1 MKGKSACSERPPG
14 VPTRSVRIHDGRVPR
29 HVLLEE
35 RRLLDAV
42 GPAHHRDRAVAQ
54 VRQHHVGDGE
64 VVGEHVG
71 LRGAGERVEHLA
83 RVGQLRPADRG
94 GRGGRRLGGVDGHPG
109 PAAGARLVGRVG
121 VLRDDPAEALLA
133 DGGDHLRPARGEHR
147 REPPV
152 RARQRQVLQQCAP
165 LAERQIGDVAAVEV
179 QEVADPEVAADE
191 LAVQEHGGG
200 AEGRA
205 ELAQRRRLDLGAL
218 GVGDPGA
225 PAVDADDHP
234 SAAEAHLQPPV
245 VAAGERARG
254 GLHRAGVA
262 GERVAVGAR
271 VGAAQDPVVAGADED
286 VAALGPPPAQPDDD
300 LPRVPLLRL
309 VGAGVPDRHAAA
321 AVLARRDLAGELQVL
336 DGVVLGAHGQPHG
349 VRLGGQALGHRP
361 RRQHAVALEP
371 HVPVQ
376 AAGVVLLHHEP
387 VVGAGRRIGLGDGLR
402 RARRVALAAVL
413 LQRHGPT
420 VVRVTVVL
428 PHPGPRCEHSL
439 T

>member
-1 MKGKSACSERPPG
+1 M
-14 VPTRSVRIHDGRVPR
+14 
-29 HVLLEE
+29 
-35 RRLLDAV
+35 
-42 GPAHHRDRAVAQ
+42 
-54 VRQHHVGDGE
+54 
-64 VVGEHVG
+64 
-71 LRGAGERVEHLA
+71 
-83 RVGQLRPADRG
+83 
-94 GRGGRRLGGVDGHPG
+94 
-109 PAAGARLVGRVG
+109 
-121 VLRDDPAEALLA
+121 
-133 DGGDHLRPARGEHR
+133 
-147 REPPV
+147 
-152 RARQRQVLQQCAP
+152 RARQRQVFQQCAP
-165 LAERQIGDVAAVEV
+165 FAERQLGDVAAVEV

-200 AEGRA
+200 AERRA
-205 ELAQRRRLDLGAL
+205 ELAQRRRLDLGAV

-225 PAVDADDHP
+225 PAVHADDHP
-234 SAAEAHLQPPV
+234 APAEAHLQPPV

-336 DGVVLGAHGQPHG
+336 DRVVLGAHGQPHR

-376 AAGVVLLHHEP
+376 AAGVVLLHHEA

-402 RARRVALAAVL
+402 GARRVALAAVL

-420 VVRVTVVL
+420 VVGDCVL
-428 PHPGPRCEHSL
+428 PQPGPDASIA
-439 T
+439 